1 MRGAA
6 VDVDTGTM
14 RLGYHLCSIQTTA
27 SVETPHS
34 IDMVIQHC
42 HPKSAAQNAD
52 QDYVINPKGISMCPK
67 QKH

>member
-14 RLGYHLCSIQTTA
+14 RLGYHLCSIETTA
-27 SVETPHS
+27 SVEAPHS

-42 HPKSAAQNAD
+42 YPESADKNVHQHNF
-52 QDYVINPKGISMCPK
+52 VTMETE
-67 QKH
+67 